1 MNTDTKTLAVAS
13 KIADALRELDG
24 PTQASPFAAIATPDH
39 VAAASEGPRIL
50 AAGEATAIANGID
63 QLVASGDLARLRNV
77 FLGLRSL
84 IGMFGVVA

>member
-1 MNTDTKTLAVAS
+1 MNDAKLITAAT
-13 KIADALRELDG
+13 KIAAALREVDV
-24 PTQASPFAAIATPDH
+24 PSQASPFAAIATPDH

-63 QLVASGDLARLRNV
+63 QLVANGDIARLRNIFV
-77 FLGLRSL
+77 GLRSL

>member
-1 MNTDTKTLAVAS
+1 MNDAKLITAAT
-13 KIADALRELDG
+13 KIAAALREVDVPL
-24 PTQASPFAAIATPDH
+24 PVTNPFDVIARPDH

-50 AAGEATAIANGID
+50 AQGEATAIANGID
-63 QLVASGDLARLRNV
+63 QLVANGDIARLRNI